1 MFINQDSGYLMIDIV
16 NVYADAGYPC
26 ILFAGRLVPRNKQL
40 NSTVK
45 VEKIVRYNRN
55 SNLTRLWSWIIG
67 SLQIFVKVAVKYRKW
82 HLFIVSNPPTA
93 ALLPLVLKNPF
104 SLLIFDIF
112 PDVLTELRYV
122 KSDSSGIKVWER
134 LNRKIYPKAFRIF
147 TITEGMGEVLKKYT
161 GNNPIRIVYLWT
173 DNNFLRP
180 VEPEDNPFVIR
191 HCLKDKFVV
200 FYSGNIGLASEVDV
214 LIDVASRMK
223 QQNIVFL
230 IIGDGA
236 KKEPMIR
243 RVRELGL
250 TNVIMLPYQPVSEL
264 PFSFSSAQLAVVA
277 LGKGETKL
285 AVPSKLY
292 NYLSVGAPLLCL
304 SSPGSELQ
312 RLVETYQCGRNI
324 DLEDLDG
331 ISNYITYLADNSDI
345 HARLKQNSLNASLDF
360 NGDNVHKFLPL
371 QFQPVH

>member
-16 NVYADAGYPC
+16 NAYADAGYPC
-26 ILFAGRLVPRNKQL
+26 ILIAGRLIPRNKQL
-40 NSTVK
+40 NPTVK
-45 VEKIVRYNRN
+45 VEKIVRYNRS

-67 SLQIFVKVAVKYRKW
+67 SLQILIKVVSKYRQW

-93 ALLPLVLKNPF
+93 ALIPLVLKNPF

-112 PDVLTELRYV
+112 PDVLSELKYSRP
-122 KSDSSGIKVWER
+122 DSFVIRVWEE
-134 LNRKIYPKAFRIF
+134 LNRKIYPRAVRIF
-147 TITEGMGEVLKKYT
+147 TITEGMGEVLKKYS
-161 GNNPIRIVYLWT
+161 GNNRVSIVHLWT

-180 VEPEDNPFVIR
+180 VDPENNHFVIS

-214 LIDVASRMK
+214 LVDVASRMK
-223 QQNIVFL
+223 QKNIVFL
-230 IIGDGA
+230 IIGEGA
-236 KKEPMIR
+236 KKEPMVR

-250 TNVIMLPYQPVSEL
+250 NNVIMLPYQPVSEL
-264 PFSFSSAQLAVVA
+264 PFSFSSAQLAVVV

-304 SSPGSELQ
+304 SSSGSELQ

-324 DLEDLDG
+324 DLDDIDG
-331 ISNYITYLADNSDI
+331 ISSYITYLAGNPAVHDS
-345 HARLKQNSLNASLDF
+345 LKQNSLNASRDF
-360 NGDNVHKFLPL
+360 GGENVRKFLPV
-371 QFQPVH
+371 Q

>member
-1 MFINQDSGYLMIDIV
+1 MIDIV
-16 NVYADAGYPC
+16 NAYADAGYQC
-26 ILFAGRLVPRNKQL
+26 ILISGRLVPRNKQL
-40 NSTVK
+40 SSTVK

-67 SLQIFVKVAVKYRKW
+67 SLQILLKVAIKYRKW

-93 ALLPLVLKNPF
+93 ALLLLVLKNPF

-112 PDVLTELRYV
+112 PDVLTELRYS
-122 KSDSSGIKVWER
+122 KPDSFGIRVWER
-134 LNRKIYPKAFRIF
+134 LNRRIYPKAVRIF

-161 GNNPIRIVYLWT
+161 GNNPVMIVHLWT

-236 KKEPMIR
+236 KKEPMVR

-250 TNVIMLPYQPVSEL
+250 TNIIMLPYQPVSEL

-331 ISNYITYLADNSDI
+331 ISSYITYLADNSDI

-360 NGDNVHKFLPL
+360 NGDNVRKFLPL

>member
-1 MFINQDSGYLMIDIV
+1 MIDIV
-16 NVYADAGYPC
+16 NAYADAGYQC

-40 NSTVK
+40 NSAVK

-67 SLQIFVKVAVKYRKW
+67 SLQILFKVAVKYRKW

-104 SLLIFDIF
+104 SLLVFDIF
-112 PDVLTELRYV
+112 PDVLTELRYA
-122 KSDSSGIKVWER
+122 KSDSPGIKVWER

-147 TITEGMGEVLKKYT
+147 TITEGMGEVLKKYSS
-161 GNNPIRIVYLWT
+161 NNPVKIVHLWT
-173 DNNFLRP
+173 DNDFLRP
-180 VEPEDNPFVIR
+180 VDPEDNHFVTR

-200 FYSGNIGLASEVDV
+200 LYSGNIGLASEVDV
-214 LIDVASRMK
+214 LIDIAIRIRNEKIM
-223 QQNIVFL
+223 FL
-230 IIGDGA
+230 IIGEGA
-236 KKEPMIR
+236 KKEPMVR

-250 TNVIMLPYQPVSEL
+250 NNVIMLPYQPVSEL
-264 PFSFSSAQLAVVA
+264 PFSFSSAQLAVVV

-304 SSPGSELQ
+304 SSSGSELQ
-312 RLVETYQCGRNI
+312 RLVETFQCGRNI
-324 DLEDLDG
+324 DLDDIDG
-331 ISNYITYLADNSDI
+331 ISSYITYLAGNPAVHDS
-345 HARLKQNSLNASLDF
+345 LKQNSLNASRDF
-360 NGDNVHKFLPL
+360 GGENVRKFLPV
-371 QFQPVH
+371 Q

>member
-1 MFINQDSGYLMIDIV
+1 MDRYVFINQDSGYLMIDIV
-16 NVYADAGYPC
+16 NAYADAGYPC
-26 ILFAGRLVPRNKQL
+26 ILIAGRLIPRNKQL
-40 NSTVK
+40 NPTVK
-45 VEKIVRYNRN
+45 VEKIVRYNRS

-67 SLQIFVKVAVKYRKW
+67 SLQILIKVVSKYRQW

-93 ALLPLVLKNPF
+93 ALIPLVLKNPF

-112 PDVLTELRYV
+112 PDVLSELKYSRP
-122 KSDSSGIKVWER
+122 DSFVIRVWEE
-134 LNRKIYPKAFRIF
+134 LNRKIYPRAVQIF
-147 TITEGMGEVLKKYT
+147 TITEGMGEVLKKYS
-161 GNNPIRIVYLWT
+161 GNNRVSIVHLWT

-180 VEPEDNPFVIR
+180 IDPENNHFVISHR
-191 HCLKDKFVV
+191 LKDKFVV

-223 QQNIVFL
+223 QKNIVFL
-230 IIGDGA
+230 IIGEGA
-236 KKEPMIR
+236 KKEPMVR

-250 TNVIMLPYQPVSEL
+250 NNVIMLPYQPVSEL
-264 PFSFSSAQLAVVA
+264 PFSFSSAQLAVVV

-304 SSPGSELQ
+304 SSSGSELQ

-324 DLEDLDG
+324 DLDDIDG
-331 ISNYITYLADNSDI
+331 ISSYITYLAGNPAV
-345 HARLKQNSLNASLDF
+345 HASLKQNSLNASRDF
-360 NGDNVHKFLPL
+360 GGENVRKFLPV
-371 QFQPVH
+371 Q